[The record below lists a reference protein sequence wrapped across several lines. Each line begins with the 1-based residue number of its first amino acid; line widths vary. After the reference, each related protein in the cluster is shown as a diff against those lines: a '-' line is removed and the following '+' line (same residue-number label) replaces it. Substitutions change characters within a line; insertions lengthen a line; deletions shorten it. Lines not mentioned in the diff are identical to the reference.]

1 MHFEKVSYEQWA
13 KDVPLKNVPW
23 TMLKQWYNDIK
34 LPQQGTICSMGVDF
48 YLPYNVNIS
57 PHNLIK
63 IPTGIRWVCDTPDDG
78 HYGMLIVPRS
88 SIGIKHGL
96 MLCNTI
102 GVIDSDYCVSENEGH
117 IQLFFRNVTDE
128 AVSLPQHKGIAQGL
142 IIPYVIPKDASSE
155 DIRIGGFGSTDNN

>member
-78 HYGMLIVPRS
+78 HYGMLVVPRS

-142 IIPYVIPKDASSE
+142 IIPYVIPKNASSE

>member
-48 YLPYNVNIS
+48 YLPYNVNIL

-102 GVIDSDYCVSENEGH
+102 GVIDSDYYVSENEGH

>member
-34 LPQQGTICSMGVDF
+34 LPQQGTIYSMGVDF

-63 IPTGIRWVCDTPDDG
+63 IPTGIRWVCDTPNDI

-142 IIPYVIPKDASSE
+142 IIPYVIPKNASSE